1 MGWLAGL
8 ARMDGWLAG
17 WEGNIKG
24 QKSEN
29 RRIKNIPKSENEG
42 AGWMARMDGQLARM
56 DGWDGWLG
64 WLAGMDGW
72 DGWLGWMAGM
82 DGWLGWLA
90 GW

>member
-8 ARMDGWLAG
+8 ARMAGWLAG

-42 AGWMARMDGQLARM
+42 AGWAGWMASWQ
-56 DGWDGWLG
+56 
-64 WLAGMDGW
+64 
-72 DGWLGWMAGM
+72 GWMAGM
-82 DGWLGWLA
+82 AGWLVGMAGMEWL
-90 GW
+90 G